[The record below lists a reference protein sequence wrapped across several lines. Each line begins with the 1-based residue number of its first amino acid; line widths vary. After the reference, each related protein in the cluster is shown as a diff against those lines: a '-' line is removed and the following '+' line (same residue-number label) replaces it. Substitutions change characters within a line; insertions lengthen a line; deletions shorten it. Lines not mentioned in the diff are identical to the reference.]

1 MNVERWL
8 KTRRSAWEQ
17 LDELLVKTDKKG
29 VAGLDRQQ
37 LQELGRLYRS
47 TSADLSRARALRLS
61 GEVQSYLNDL
71 VVRAHNQ
78 VYQTDRN
85 RWKEMIRFL
94 WSGFPELLQENFLY
108 FCLSICLFAIPLL
121 GGYVM
126 TVKDLDFA
134 QLEVVRGQPLVPE
147 NLWPIIEEQ
156 KMWTDGVE
164 EQSPVV
170 FSLIATNNIK
180 VSIMAF
186 VLGIFFG
193 LGTVYILFVNGLSI
207 GTTFGV
213 CYVNGMAG
221 KLLAFIAPH
230 GVLELTAI
238 FISGAAGLVMGK
250 ALLFPGQYKRSDMFK
265 KAARRAAGLFAGTV
279 PILLVAG
286 CIEGFISPR
295 TDISVESKYLIS
307 LSTLVF
313 LLLYLFVPRQDKSD
327 STAAKNSLE

>member
-8 KTRRSAWEQ
+8 KSRRGAWEK
-17 LDELLVKTDKKG
+17 LDELLTLTDREG

-47 TSADLSRARALRLS
+47 TSGDLSRARALKLS
-61 GEVQSYLNDL
+61 SEVQTYLNNL

-78 VYQTDRN
+78 VYQTDRS
-85 RWKEMIRFL
+85 RWRDIFGFL
-94 WSGFPELLQENFLY
+94 LSGFPTLLQENILYLGLSFL
-108 FCLSICLFAIPLL
+108 LFTIPLA
-121 GGYVM
+121 GGYAM
-126 TVKDLDFA
+126 TVKDLNFA
-134 QLEVVRGQPLVPE
+134 QLEIAKGQPLVPE
-147 NLWPIIEEQ
+147 HLWPIIEKKQ
-156 KMWTDGVE
+156 MWTDGMDQ
-164 EQSPVV
+164 QSPVV

-213 CYVNGMAG
+213 CYVNGMG
-221 KLLAFIAPH
+221 SKLLSFIAAH

-238 FISGAAGLVMGK
+238 FISGAAGLVIGK
-250 ALLFPGQYKRSDMFK
+250 SLLFPGQYRRSDAF
-265 KAARRAAGLFAGTV
+265 RVGSRTAAGLFAGTV

-286 CIEGFISPR
+286 CLEGFVSPR
-295 TDISVESKYLIS
+295 TDISPEIKYLVS
-307 LSTLVF
+307 FCTLVF
-313 LLLYLFVPRQDKSD
+313 LLLYLFVPRHSVK
-327 STAAKNSLE
+327 